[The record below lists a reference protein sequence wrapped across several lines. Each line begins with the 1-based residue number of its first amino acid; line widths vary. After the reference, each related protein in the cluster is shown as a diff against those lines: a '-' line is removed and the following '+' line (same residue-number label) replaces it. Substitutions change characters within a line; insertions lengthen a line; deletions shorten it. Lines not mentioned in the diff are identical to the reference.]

1 MNNNKKTLKKI
12 LFLIITGPPSLF
24 FWFLIITSFVTHT
37 NITIS
42 PQLSE
47 QTVLSLCDNLSNLA
61 ITGNS
66 NFKDNRFHLVFCDN
80 QNKSGCYYNFD
91 LFQNKAIAYITYKGI
106 FSKYVDVSSIKFYYD
121 TIDNC
126 TRYYEISYNKESN
139 KALCIDEEI
148 SRTNPFSAKIIR
160 TNK

>member
-106 FSKYVDVSSIKFYYD
+106 FSKYVDVSSSIHNALFDSLLYD
-121 TIDNC
+121 
-126 TRYYEISYNKESN
+126 IS
-139 KALCIDEEI
+139 
-148 SRTNPFSAKIIR
+148 
-160 TNK
+160 

>member
-148 SRTNPFSAKIIR
+148 SRTNPFSATIIR
-160 TNK
+160 TN

>member
-1 MNNNKKTLKKI
+1 MQNSKKIIVKI
-12 LFLIITGPPSLF
+12 LFLIIAVPPSLF

-148 SRTNPFSAKIIR
+148 SRTNPFSATIIR

>member
-91 LFQNKAIAYITYKGI
+91 LFQNKAISYISYSNI
-106 FSKYVDVSSIKFYYD
+106 FSHTVSYSVKFYYD

-126 TRYYEISYNKESN
+126 TKYYEISYNPKLN
-139 KALCIDEEI
+139 KALCIDGNI
-148 SRTNPFSAKIIR
+148 SRINPFSAKIIR

>member
-1 MNNNKKTLKKI
+1 MKYRKKTIKRI
-12 LFLIITGPPSLF
+12 IFFLVTVPPAVMM
-24 FWFLIITSFVTHT
+24 WIVVISFVSD
-37 NITIS
+37 NFLYEA

-47 QTVLSLCDNLSNLA
+47 HTVLSLSDNMSNLA
-61 ITGNS
+61 ITGNA

-148 SRTNPFSAKIIR
+148 SRTNPFSAEIIR

>member
-1 MNNNKKTLKKI
+1 MKYRKKTIKRI
-12 LFLIITGPPSLF
+12 IFFLVTVPPAVMM
-24 FWFLIITSFVTHT
+24 WIVVISFVSD
-37 NITIS
+37 NFLYEA

-47 QTVLSLCDNLSNLA
+47 HTVLSLSDNMSNLA
-61 ITGNS
+61 ITGNA

-139 KALCIDEEI
+139 KALCIDGNI
-148 SRTNPFSAKIIR
+148 SRINPFSAKIIR

>member
-1 MNNNKKTLKKI
+1 MKYRKKTIKRI
-12 LFLIITGPPSLF
+12 IFFLVTVPPAVMM
-24 FWFLIITSFVTHT
+24 WIVVISFVSD
-37 NITIS
+37 NFLYEA

-47 QTVLSLCDNLSNLA
+47 HTVLSLSDNMSNLA
-61 ITGNS
+61 ITGNA

-148 SRTNPFSAKIIR
+148 SRTNPFSATIIR

>member
-42 PQLSE
+42 PHLSE

-80 QNKSGCYYNFD
+80 QNKSGCFYN
-91 LFQNKAIAYITYKGI
+91 LFRNKAIAYIQYKNI
-106 FSKYVDVSSIKFYYD
+106 FSMPVDFYRIKFYYD

-126 TRYYEISYNKESN
+126 TKYYEISYNPKLN
-139 KALCIDEEI
+139 KALCIDGNI
-148 SRTNPFSAKIIR
+148 SRINPFSAKIIR

>member
-80 QNKSGCYYNFD
+80 QNKSGCFYNFD

-148 SRTNPFSAKIIR
+148 SRTNPFSATIIR

>member
-1 MNNNKKTLKKI
+1 M
-12 LFLIITGPPSLF
+12 
-24 FWFLIITSFVTHT
+24 
-37 NITIS
+37 
-42 PQLSE
+42 
-47 QTVLSLCDNLSNLA
+47 LSLCDNLSNLA

-148 SRTNPFSAKIIR
+148 SRTNPFSATIIR

>member
-1 MNNNKKTLKKI
+1 MQQRKKIITKI
-12 LFLIITGPPSLF
+12 LFLIIAVPPAITVWTVLGPILTG
-24 FWFLIITSFVTHT
+24 IEIDE
-37 NITIS
+37 N
-42 PQLSE
+42 PQLSDK
-47 QTVLSLCDNLSNLA
+47 TVLSLCDNLSNLA

-80 QNKSGCYYNFD
+80 QNKSGCYYSFD

-139 KALCIDEEI
+139 KALCIDGKI

-160 TNK
+160 NN

>member
-80 QNKSGCYYNFD
+80 QNKSGCFYN
-91 LFQNKAIAYITYKGI
+91 LFRNKAIAYIQYKNI
-106 FSKYVDVSSIKFYYD
+106 FSMPVDFYRIKFYYD

-126 TRYYEISYNKESN
+126 TKYYEISYNPKLN
-139 KALCIDEEI
+139 KALCIDGNI
-148 SRTNPFSAKIIR
+148 SRINPFSAKIIR

>member
-1 MNNNKKTLKKI
+1 MKYRKKTIKRI
-12 LFLIITGPPSLF
+12 IFFLVTVPPAVMM
-24 FWFLIITSFVTHT
+24 WIVVISFVSD
-37 NITIS
+37 NFLYEA

-47 QTVLSLCDNLSNLA
+47 HTVLSLSDNMSNLA
-61 ITGNS
+61 ITGNA

-148 SRTNPFSAKIIR
+148 SRTNPFSATIIR
-160 TNK
+160 TN

>member
-80 QNKSGCYYNFD
+80 QNKSGCFYN

-148 SRTNPFSAKIIR
+148 SRTNPFSATIIR

>member
-1 MNNNKKTLKKI
+1 MKYRKKTIKRI
-12 LFLIITGPPSLF
+12 IFFLVTVPPAVMMWIVVL
-24 FWFLIITSFVTHT
+24 SFVSD
-37 NITIS
+37 NFLYEA

-47 QTVLSLCDNLSNLA
+47 HTVLSLSDNMSNLA
-61 ITGNS
+61 ITGNA

-91 LFQNKAIAYITYKGI
+91 LFQNKAISYISYSNI
-106 FSKYVDVSSIKFYYD
+106 FSHTVSYSVKFYYD

-126 TRYYEISYNKESN
+126 TKYYEISYNPKLN
-139 KALCIDEEI
+139 KALCIDGQI
-148 SRTNPFSAKIIR
+148 SRRNPFSAKIIM

>member
-1 MNNNKKTLKKI
+1 MKYRKKTIKRI
-12 LFLIITGPPSLF
+12 IFFLVTVPPAVMM
-24 FWFLIITSFVTHT
+24 WIVVISFVSD
-37 NITIS
+37 NFLYEA

-47 QTVLSLCDNLSNLA
+47 HTVLSLSDNMSNLA
-61 ITGNS
+61 ITGNA

-126 TRYYEISYNKESN
+126 TRYYDISYNKESN

-148 SRTNPFSAKIIR
+148 SRTNPFSATIIR

>member
-1 MNNNKKTLKKI
+1 MKYRKKTIKRI
-12 LFLIITGPPSLF
+12 IFFLVTVPPAVMM
-24 FWFLIITSFVTHT
+24 WIVVISFVSD
-37 NITIS
+37 NFLYEA

-47 QTVLSLCDNLSNLA
+47 HTVLSLSDNMSNLA
-61 ITGNS
+61 ITGNA

-148 SRTNPFSAKIIR
+148 SRTNHFSATIIR